1 MSNPNLE
8 KLETIGPYNDADVP
22 AVLSRIS
29 NSDEFLSIVSG
40 WAVPPILRKMFLGNF
55 IAKRYMQRAFRS
67 VSDIA
72 GFQNLVAEYL
82 RTLITN
88 SCGELTFNGL
98 DQIQAG
104 RNYLFI
110 SNHRDI
116 VLDSSL
122 INYLIRESGSNTCRI
137 AVGDNLLG
145 NQLASDLMRLNK
157 SFFIRRGAT
166 NRRDWYRSLEM
177 TSSYIRD
184 SIENQ
189 CSVWIAQRQGRA
201 KDGFDRTEIALL
213 KMLMLAFKKESAPL
227 QSFLEKIHLIPV
239 SISYELD
246 PCAVRKARELRLI
259 DDSGSYEKAEDEDLN
274 SMIEGLV
281 GYKGR
286 VHIEFGRIDRQ
297 EVDSIEKLG
306 EVLDRAIVGGLR
318 VFEINEFADSFLK
331 GESQSMVFDC
341 GEQLK
346 EQMDECSPLEQE
358 YLLKQYA
365 NVCANKRELGL
376 TGYE

>member
-8 KLETIGPYNDADVP
+8 QLETIGPYDDADVP
-22 AVLSRIS
+22 EVLSRIS
-29 NSDEFLSIVSG
+29 NSDEFLSIVSD
-40 WAVPPILRKMFLGNF
+40 WAAPPILRKMFLGKF
-55 IAKRYMQRAFRS
+55 IAKRYMHRAFRS
-67 VSDIA
+67 VSDIS

-122 INYLIRESGSNTCRI
+122 VNYLIRESGSNTCRI
-137 AVGDNLLG
+137 AVGDNLMG
-145 NQLASDLMRLNK
+145 NNLASDLMRLNK
-157 SFFIRRGAT
+157 SFFIRRDAT
-166 NRRDWYRSLEM
+166 SRRNWYRSLEM

-184 SIENQ
+184 SMKNH

-213 KMLMLAFKKESAPL
+213 KMLMLAFKVESAPL
-227 QSFLEKIHLIPV
+227 QSFLEEIDLIPV

-246 PCAVRKARELRLI
+246 PCAVMKARELRLM

-274 SMIEGLV
+274 SMIEGLL

-286 VHIEFGRIDRQ
+286 VHLEFGQIDRHK
-297 EVDSIEKLG
+297 VDSLEKLRTA
-306 EVLDRAIVGGLR
+306 LDQAIVGGLR
-318 VFEINEFADSFLK
+318 VFETNKFADNFLK
-331 GESQSMVFDC
+331 GEVNSMSFDC
-341 GEQLK
+341 EKQFK
-346 EQMDECSPLEQE
+346 EQMNECSRLEQE

-365 NVCANKRELGL
+365 NVCVNKRELGL
-376 TGYE
+376 TT

>member
-8 KLETIGPYNDADVP
+8 QLETIGPYDDADVP
-22 AVLSRIS
+22 EVLSRIS
-29 NSDEFLSIVSG
+29 NSDEFLSIVSD
-40 WAVPPILRKMFLGNF
+40 WAAPPILRKMFLGKF
-55 IAKRYMQRAFRS
+55 IAKRYMHRAFRS
-67 VSDIA
+67 VSDIS
-72 GFQNLVAEYL
+72 GFQSLVAEYL

-122 INYLIRESGSNTCRI
+122 VNYLIRESGSNTCRI

-145 NQLASDLMRLNK
+145 NHLASDLMRLNK
-157 SFFIRRGAT
+157 SFFIRRDAT
-166 NRRDWYRSLEM
+166 SRRNWYRSLEM
-177 TSSYIRD
+177 TGSYIRD
-184 SIENQ
+184 SMKNH

-213 KMLMLAFKKESAPL
+213 KMLMLAFKEESAPL
-227 QSFLEKIHLIPV
+227 QCFLEEIDLIPV

-246 PCAVRKARELRLI
+246 PCAVMKARELRLM

-274 SMIEGLV
+274 SMIEGLL

-286 VHIEFGRIDRQ
+286 VHLEFGQIDRHK
-297 EVDSIEKLG
+297 VDSLEKLRTA
-306 EVLDRAIVGGLR
+306 LDQAIVGGLR
-318 VFEINEFADSFLK
+318 VFETNKFADNFLK
-331 GESQSMVFDC
+331 GEANSMSFDC
-341 GEQLK
+341 EKQLK
-346 EQMDECSPLEQE
+346 EQMNECSRLEQE

-365 NVCANKRELGL
+365 NVCVNKRELGL
-376 TGYE
+376 TT

>member
-8 KLETIGPYNDADVP
+8 QLETIGPYDDADVP
-22 AVLSRIS
+22 EVLSRIS
-29 NSDEFLSIVSG
+29 NSDEFLSIVSD
-40 WAVPPILRKMFLGNF
+40 WAAPPILRKMFLGKF
-55 IAKRYMQRAFRS
+55 ITKRYMHRAFRS
-67 VSDIA
+67 VSDIS

-88 SCGELTFNGL
+88 SCGELTFKGL

-122 INYLIRESGSNTCRI
+122 VNYLIRESGSNTCRI

-145 NQLASDLMRLNK
+145 NHLASDLMRLNK
-157 SFFIRRGAT
+157 SFFIRRDAT
-166 NRRDWYRSLEM
+166 SRRDWYRSLKM
-177 TSSYIRD
+177 TSSYIRN
-184 SIENQ
+184 SMKNH

-213 KMLMLAFKKESAPL
+213 KMLMLAFKEESAPL
-227 QSFLEKIHLIPV
+227 QSFLEEIDLIPV

-246 PCAVRKARELRLI
+246 PCAVMKARELRLM
-259 DDSGSYEKAEDEDLN
+259 DNSGSYEKAEDEDLN
-274 SMIEGLV
+274 SMIEGLL

-286 VHIEFGRIDRQ
+286 VHLEFGQIDRHK
-297 EVDSIEKLG
+297 VDSLEKLRTA
-306 EVLDRAIVGGLR
+306 LDQAIVGGLR
-318 VFEINEFADSFLK
+318 VFETNKFADNFLK
-331 GESQSMVFDC
+331 GETNSMSFDC
-341 GEQLK
+341 EKQLK
-346 EQMDECSPLEQE
+346 EQMNECSRLEQE

-365 NVCANKRELGL
+365 NVCVNKRELGL
-376 TGYE
+376 TT